1 MGHFFFRM
9 TVLLEIDVISDK
21 FGQIGRREFQVGLN
35 TEVVGTVIGLDKFVA
50 WDVDVARYVY

>member
-50 WDVDVARYVY
+50 